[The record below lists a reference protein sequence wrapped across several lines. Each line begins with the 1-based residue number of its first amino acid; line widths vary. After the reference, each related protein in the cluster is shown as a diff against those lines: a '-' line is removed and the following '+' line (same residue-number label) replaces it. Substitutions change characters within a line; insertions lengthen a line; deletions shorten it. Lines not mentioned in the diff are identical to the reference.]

1 MLQDDIRMCLRMVNS
16 GHFQFL
22 KQFPVLVIYMVI
34 EVESVGRNAFTARD
48 RTGSI
53 FLSAVFSLKVFPD
66 ILGRWR
72 RVFTK
77 AALPN
82 SLTRKVNHLSHDT
95 GTGLHT

>member
-1 MLQDDIRMCLRMVNS
+1 MLQDDIRMCLRLVNS
-16 GHFQFL
+16 RHFQFL

-82 SLTRKVNHLSHDT
+82 SLTHKVNHCLHDT
-95 GTGLHT
+95 VTGLHT

>member
-16 GHFQFL
+16 RHFQFL

-53 FLSAVFSLKVFPD
+53 FLSTVFSLKVFPD

-82 SLTRKVNHLSHDT
+82 SLTHKVNHCLHDT
-95 GTGLHT
+95 GPGLHT